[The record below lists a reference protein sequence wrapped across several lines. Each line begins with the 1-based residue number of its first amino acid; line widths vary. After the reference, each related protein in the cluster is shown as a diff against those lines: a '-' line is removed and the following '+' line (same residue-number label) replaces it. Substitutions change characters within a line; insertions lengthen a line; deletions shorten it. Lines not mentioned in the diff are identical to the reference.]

1 MPSTTREMTRL
12 IAATLDELR
21 DVGPEGLTV
30 ERVARR
36 AGLPADLVA
45 RLYPEMSNLL
55 HDAVEQAVEDTIV
68 RAIDDLPD
76 DLPASARL
84 GLFCHRLWASL
95 RLPVMASL
103 YRLAHVEHDRV
114 GTFERLLG
122 DVVLL
127 RARTMVRELVAEAV
141 ASGEIRLRGRR
152 PESRPDRHAALRA
165 RLLAS
170 LPRAVPSLRRGAAG
184 QCRAADP
191 AGDAGQRCPD
201 PDHGG
206 GAGDRAPGKA
216 EITVPDPFVRRGVL
230 DAVADPALICS
241 VDLRVTAINAPASA
255 ALGLPADDVQGR
267 TLLDFVS
274 EEDAGRLGNALTQAT
289 GTSEG
294 HVALQIRLLAP
305 GREPWLT
312 EVRIAALGHRRTDG
326 YLITAAASA
335 GGPRG

>member
-36 AGLPADLVA
+36 ASLPADLVA

-127 RARTMVRELVAEAV
+127 RARTMVRELVAEGV
-141 ASGEIRLRGRR
+141 ACGEIRV
-152 PESRPDRHAALRA
+152 ED
-165 RLLAS
+165 
-170 LPRAVPSLRRGAAG
+170 
-184 QCRAADP
+184 
-191 AGDAGQRCPD
+191 
-201 PDHGG
+201 
-206 GAGDRAPGKA
+206 GDRKA
-216 EITVPDPFVRRGVL
+216 DRIV
-230 DAVADPALICS
+230 
-241 VDLRVTAINAPASA
+241 
-255 ALGLPADDVQGR
+255 
-267 TLLDFVS
+267 TLLFAHGFWHHYPELFRLFAAEPQDSVVPQILLVTLGS
-274 EEDAGRLGNALTQAT
+274 DARTRIMAAARGI
-289 GTSEG
+289 
-294 HVALQIRLLAP
+294 ALQ
-305 GREPWLT
+305 E
-312 EVRIAALGHRRTDG
+312 RR
-326 YLITAAASA
+326 
-335 GGPRG
+335 R